1 MIIRAHC
8 INCHQSVV
16 FMLILS
22 YVLDKLLF
30 LFQYFFGFS
39 FFFKSS
45 VFVCLLFVVYFMCY
59 GELRL
64 PTVRPWETTPLQ
76 FNPGDNFGR
85 WLEPGCSP
93 SNTPLSRGA
102 AVRDVISQVGTRFVV
117 AGRAEMQ
124 PDDVFFA

>member
-1 MIIRAHC
+1 
-8 INCHQSVV
+8 
-16 FMLILS
+16 
-22 YVLDKLLF
+22 
-30 LFQYFFGFS
+30 
-39 FFFKSS
+39 
-45 VFVCLLFVVYFMCY
+45 MCY